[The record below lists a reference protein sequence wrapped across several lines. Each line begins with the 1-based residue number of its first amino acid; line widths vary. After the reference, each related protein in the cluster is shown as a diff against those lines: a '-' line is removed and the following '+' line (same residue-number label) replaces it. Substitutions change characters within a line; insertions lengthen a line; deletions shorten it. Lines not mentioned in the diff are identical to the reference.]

1 MALRNNANSEA
12 IFRCKLYMSINYL
25 LSKTHLDIGMF
36 PATSAVVL
44 GRKRCQFIGD
54 TVINSLFNPGF
65 VQQNRDVPVRVRP
78 GTAGI
83 AVIVRTT

>member
-1 MALRNNANSEA
+1 MNTKRNLFTPFN
-12 IFRCKLYMSINYL
+12 R
-25 LSKTHLDIGMF
+25 LSCVHTSGRMNKIDI
-36 PATSAVVL
+36 V
-44 GRKRCQFIGD
+44 RRRERCQFIGD